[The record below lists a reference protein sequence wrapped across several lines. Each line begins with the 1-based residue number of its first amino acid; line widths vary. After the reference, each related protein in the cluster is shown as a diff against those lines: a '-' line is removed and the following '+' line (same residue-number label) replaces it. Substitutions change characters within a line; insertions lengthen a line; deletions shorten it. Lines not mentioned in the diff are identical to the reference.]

1 MAGKKKKVEE
11 VEINTSTIEEVHAA
25 TSNYTN
31 AIGTL
36 GIVAATSESQL
47 KAGVDKHA
55 RRIAG
60 GDYGLDNLLLEE
72 LYTGLALASSDPAEA
87 RGHIVNAAAIAA
99 VIVDSIDAQLTSAVQ
114 DWNEDVEEALAE
126 QINDSTVESDENED
140 DTEAPVEPT
149 EDEIAAAADA
159 FSDLAE

>member
-1 MAGKKKKVEE
+1 MARSKKQDEQSVKAE
-11 VEINTSTIEEVHAA
+11 TIEEIQSAS
-25 TSNYTN
+25 SNYAN
-31 AIGTL
+31 GIGIIPVL
-36 GIVAATSESQL
+36 AGTSESQL
-47 KAGVDKHA
+47 KAGVDKHS

-60 GDYGLDNLLLEE
+60 GEYGLDNLLLEE
-72 LYTGLALASSDPAEA
+72 LYTGLAIASSDPETA

-126 QINDSTVESDENED
+126 EINDSTVESDENED